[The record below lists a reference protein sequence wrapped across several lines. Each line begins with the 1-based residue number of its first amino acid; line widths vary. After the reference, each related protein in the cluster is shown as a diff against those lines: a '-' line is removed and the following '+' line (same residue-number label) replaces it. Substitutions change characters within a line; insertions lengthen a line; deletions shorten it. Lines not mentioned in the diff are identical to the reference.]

1 MPDSN
6 RLHPFALAPQSFTL
20 FLGCLLLLGCAFL
33 VAPSPTA
40 AQALA
45 PDTAATS
52 VHGPGSDTDDP
63 PVPQTFDWH
72 LEVELP
78 TTTDWGTPIQREA
91 SEEIRSW
98 TTKPEFISPLVDY
111 LPEGDGVVSPYD
123 HFGHAIG
130 KPGHLHRVD
139 EIYDYYE
146 ALAASSDRV
155 ELQTLGLTEEGREF
169 RLLQIGTPENLARLD
184 RVKEGMNALADPRQ
198 TSQEEARDWIQELP
212 IIYTV
217 YTGLHSPETAHPEM
231 AMEMAYRLALAEHP
245 MVAQAMEDVVVFLVP
260 IAEPDGRDRMVQW
273 YQRHG
278 QDIYDDRDNIPAAPY
293 WGHYAGHDNNR
304 NALQLYLRLS
314 EEMLDLFLE
323 WKHPISLDVHEAG
336 DATSYHY
343 FSTGTGPYNE
353 YIEPVTIKEWQW
365 MANYESTALE
375 RYGMPGVFTHDFYD
389 GWFPGYLFWIT
400 NNRNAIGR
408 FTETWGIFS
417 SLPNTRVRSPRAEMR
432 TREWFRPNPAYET
445 AHWSFRNVI
454 NYQQSGML
462 HSFYWA
468 ATNREEILEQFWVKS
483 KNSLERGRTEA
494 PFAYVIPQA
503 QDRRADAAYMLNLIR
518 KHGIEVHQA
527 ARSGSFGGVQ
537 VETGDYVVR
546 MDQPYRNFAHMLLDV
561 QRYPSEGEEVAYIRG
576 GMAWTFPLMHNVV
589 THPVNDLQVQSLTM
603 EEITAEIQP
612 QGEIQAPADA
622 EWLVVHP
629 RASAKSLQAR
639 YALGEAPVE
648 VAREAVSAGGT
659 ELPPGAWLIPSQEMD
674 RNEAEAWAN
683 RFGYD
688 LHGLSQDQVDGV
700 DRAPMNLPRI
710 GFLHTWRETRDSGAV
725 RWSLDYLD
733 VPFTMIAETE
743 LAQGDL
749 RDRFDVILFPEQGRN
764 STGRQIFEGIDERHG
779 DLAYTQTE
787 EFPAHGIPNS
797 AERITG
803 GMGYEGL
810 QALRDFVEEGGTF
823 IALGSAS
830 RLPIEYSLS
839 RRATLFEPDELIV
852 PGSILRGEVADP
864 SNPITFGYDDE
875 IPLWHKFG
883 PYIEAVG
890 AHSPNTPVRYTGDGD
905 DLFMSGVV
913 VGGHE
918 LASRPAVIDHPME
931 EGHMVLFGFNP
942 MHRYQPHGN
951 FALVWNA
958 IIHWDELGGEGR

>member
-1 MPDSN
+1 MYESPSI
-6 RLHPFALAPQSFTL
+6 AQSSSL
-20 FLGCLLLLGCAFL
+20 PRAADPPSPLPVPLLL
-33 VAPSPTA
+33 VAALLATLLAGGPLTA
-40 AQALA
+40 QN
-45 PDTAATS
+45 AA
-52 VHGPGSDTDDP
+52 DP
-63 PVPQTFDWH
+63 PVPQEFDWH

-78 TTTDWGTPIQREA
+78 TETDWGTPIQREA
-91 SEEIRSW
+91 SEQIRSW

-111 LPEGDGVVSPYD
+111 LPEGGGVVSPFD
-123 HFGHAIG
+123 HFGQSIG
-130 KPGHLHRVD
+130 QPGHLHRVD
-139 EIYDYYE
+139 EIYGYYE

-155 ELQTLGLTEEGREF
+155 NLHTLGLSEEEREF
-169 RLLQIGTPENLARLD
+169 RLLQIGSPENLVRLD
-184 RVKEGMNALADPRQ
+184 RIKEGMNALADPRE
-198 TSQEEARDWIQELP
+198 TSEAEARAWIEELP

-231 AMEMAYRLALAEHP
+231 AMEMAYRLAVAEHP
-245 MVAQAMEDVVVFLVP
+245 MVRRAMENVVVFLVP
-260 IAEPDGRDRMVQW
+260 VTEPDGRDRMVQW

-278 QDIYDDRDNIPAAPY
+278 EGIYDDADNIPPAPY

-353 YIEPVTIKEWQW
+353 YIDPITIKEWQW

-417 SLPNTRVRSPRAEMR
+417 SLPNTRVREPRPEMR
-432 TREWFRPNPAYET
+432 TREWFRPTPAYER

-468 ATNREEILEQFWVKS
+468 STNREEILEHFWVKS
-483 KNSLERGRTEA
+483 KNSLERGQSEA
-494 PFAYVIPQA
+494 PFAYVVPRVQE
-503 QDRRADAAYMLNLIR
+503 RKADAAYMLNLVR
-518 KHGIEVHQA
+518 KHGIEVHEASEGGQFAGVSVA
-527 ARSGSFGGVQ
+527 A
-537 VETGDYVVR
+537 GDYVIR
-546 MDQPYRNFAHMLLDV
+546 MDQPYRDFAHMLMDV
-561 QRYPSEGEEVAYIRG
+561 QHYPSEGEEVAFIRG
-576 GMAWTFPLMHNVV
+576 GMAWTLPLMHNVAA
-589 THPVNDLQVQSLTM
+589 HPVDDSAVQALAMAEVT
-603 EEITAEIQP
+603 TAIVPE
-612 QGEIQAPADA
+612 GEIRAGDGVDWFA
-622 EWLVVHP
+622 VHP
-629 RASAKSLQAR
+629 RASAMSLQAR
-639 YALGEAPVE
+639 FELGDASIH
-648 VAREAVSAGGT
+648 VARGPVTAGGT
-659 ELPPGAWLIPSQEMD
+659 ELGPGAWLVPA
-674 RNEAEAWAN
+674 AEVERDELEGWAR
-683 RFGYD
+683 RFGFD
-688 LHGLSQDQVDGV
+688 LHGLASSAVEGV
-700 DRAPMNLPRI
+700 ERSPMPLPRI

-725 RWSLDYLD
+725 RYALDYLG
-733 VPFTMIAETE
+733 VPFTMLAETE
-743 LAQGDL
+743 LAGGGDL

-764 STGRQIFEGIDERHG
+764 STGKQIFEGIDDRNG
-779 DLAYTQTE
+779 PLSYTQTE

-803 GMGYEGL
+803 GMGFEGL
-810 QALRDFVEEGGTF
+810 QALRDFVEDGGTF
-823 IALGSAS
+823 ITLGSAS
-830 RLPIEYSLS
+830 RLPIEYSLT
-839 RRATLFEPDELIV
+839 RNARLLEPEELII
-852 PGSILRGEVADP
+852 PGSILRGEVTDP
-864 SNPITFGYDDE
+864 SNPLTFGYEGE

-883 PYIEAVG
+883 PYIETVG
-890 AHSPNTPVRYTGDGD
+890 TRTSGTPIRYAGTPD

-913 VGGHE
+913 VSPGE
-918 LASRPAVIDHPME
+918 LAGRPAVVDHAMG

-958 IIHWDELGGEGR
+958 IIHWDALGAP